1 MPGFQPVDYPVTVDA
16 ALPLDITLRLTLR
29 TAVDVIVGHQLE
41 PDSPAT
47 RASIAGE
54 SIARIPVRTMASG
67 VQEAVATLPGWATE
81 DNGLLHVRG
90 VDDGFLYV
98 IDGVPVYERLDPL
111 NGMGPPLANIES
123 INVITG
129 YIPAEFGHKAGGVI
143 DVRSKSIGK
152 DWLGTVA
159 GRTRQRRRD
168 RRFRAGRVAILPCP
182 RDDPRGERA
191 AVGSVPG
198 SDSSGQLPQP
208 RRARQRRKPVDVV
221 GIGLGRRDRQRRIR
235 RDGLRRSEQR
245 PAGDRVAGSAP
256 ADQAGLRDAVVA
268 TRILIV
274 DLFAARGVHAPIEG
288 GPCRQRGR
296 HAARSPSPTA
306 AWFAAA

>member
-1 MPGFQPVDYPVTVDA
+1 MIVDDTNSSPTRRPRA
-16 ALPLDITLRLTLR
+16 RRLR
-29 TAVDVIVGHQLE
+29 
-41 PDSPAT
+41 
-47 RASIAGE
+47 GE
-54 SIARIPVRTMASG
+54 SIARIPVRTIASG

-90 VDDGFLYV
+90 IDDGFLYV

-182 RDDPRGERA
+182 RDDPRGERRSSRI
-191 AVGSVPG
+191 GS
-198 SDSSGQLPQP
+198 S
-208 RRARQRRKPVDVV
+208 
-221 GIGLGRRDRQRRIR
+221 IR
-235 RDGLRRSEQR
+235 FIRTTS
-245 PAGDRVAGSAP
+245 
-256 ADQAGLRDAVVA
+256 
-268 TRILIV
+268 TTT
-274 DLFAARGVHAPIEG
+274 
-288 GPCRQRGR
+288 
-296 HAARSPSPTA
+296 ARSA
-306 AWFAAA
+306 APKAS